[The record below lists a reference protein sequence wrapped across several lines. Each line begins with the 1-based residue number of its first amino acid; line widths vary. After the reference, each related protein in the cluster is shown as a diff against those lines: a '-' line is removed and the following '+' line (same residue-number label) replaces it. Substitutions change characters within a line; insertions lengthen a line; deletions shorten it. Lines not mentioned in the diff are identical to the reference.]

1 MKKVHGPSSGNRM
14 QITVLACANAVGPML
29 PLMLIFK
36 GERFNYDWVKGKVP
50 DTKYGMSPNGWIDQ
64 DQFTKRLQKLFIPSI
79 PPARPVILLLDGHS
93 SHFNPEAIAV
103 AAEEKIVIFCLPPHT
118 THVAQPLDVSFF
130 GPLKQHWAKVCNDY
144 ISDNP
149 GRVVTKFQFSSLFN
163 AACFQTII
171 PTTIISGFQ
180 KVGVCPFNAGAI
192 KDVDNVPD
200 ENPPSSTSMGG
211 HLVTTILHSY

>member
-64 DQFTKRLQKLFIPSI
+64 DQFTKWLQKLFIPSI
-79 PPARPVILLLDGHS
+79 PPARPVILLLDGHF

-103 AAEEKIVIFCLPPHT
+103 AAQEKKL
-118 THVAQPLDVSFF
+118 SFF
-130 GPLKQHWAKVCNDY
+130 VFHHTRLMLC
-144 ISDNP
+144 S
-149 GRVVTKFQFSSLFN
+149 
-163 AACFQTII
+163 
-171 PTTIISGFQ
+171 
-180 KVGVCPFNAGAI
+180 
-192 KDVDNVPD
+192 
-200 ENPPSSTSMGG
+200 
-211 HLVTTILHSY
+211 HLM